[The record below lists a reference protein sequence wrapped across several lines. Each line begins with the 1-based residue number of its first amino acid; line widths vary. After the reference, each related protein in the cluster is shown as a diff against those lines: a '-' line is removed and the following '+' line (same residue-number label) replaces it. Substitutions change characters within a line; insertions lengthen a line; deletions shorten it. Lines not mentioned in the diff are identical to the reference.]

1 MLIGRENEQSLLRQA
16 RQADRSRFV
25 AVYGRRR
32 VGKTFL
38 IRETF
43 NYTFTFQH
51 SGLAKGNFRAQLDA
65 FADSLIE
72 AGAYNV
78 TAPQNWMD
86 AFRQLKALIRASEE
100 ERKVIFLDELSW
112 MDTPRSDL
120 LMALENFWNGFAS
133 ARKDILLIICT
144 SATSWI
150 LKKVIHDK
158 GGLHNRVTDKISLQ
172 PFNLYECEKYLE
184 SKGIQMDHYDIL
196 EGYMVMGGVPYYWDF
211 VQADKSMAQNI
222 DAIFFGEDALLK
234 GEFNYLYASIF
245 RNPKDYIRIITALGK
260 KKAGMTRGEI
270 VRETGLAANGNMSKK
285 LEELESCG
293 FIRRYHE
300 FGKKNMG
307 AIIQLIDNYTLFY
320 FKFLENPPTDS
331 KFWEKSID
339 SPGRRAWTGIAFER
353 VCLQHSEQIRKKLG
367 ITGVLTDEC
376 SWQCTSDAD
385 KGIFGSQVDLVINRN
400 DHVVNLCEMKYS
412 LSDYAITKE
421 YDQKL
426 REKVSDFK
434 TATKTRCSIHLTMVV
449 TYGLK
454 WNMYSPHVQSVVNAE
469 DLFKPKEL

>member
-1 MLIGRENEQSLLRQA
+1 MLIGREKEQYILRQA
-16 RQADRSRFV
+16 LQADRSRFV

-43 NYTFTFQH
+43 DYTFTFQH
-51 SGLAKGNFRAQLDA
+51 SGLAKGNYRAQLNA
-65 FADSLIE
+65 FAESLKD
-72 AGAYNV
+72 AGAFNV
-78 TAPQNWMD
+78 TVPKNWMD
-86 AFRQLKALIRASEE
+86 AFRQLKALIRTSKED
-100 ERKVIFLDELSW
+100 RKVIFIDELSW

-150 LKKVIHDK
+150 LKTVIHDK
-158 GGLHNRVTDKISLQ
+158 GGLHNRVTDKIPLQ

-184 SKGIQMDHYDIL
+184 SKAISMDRYDIL

-211 VQADKSMAQNI
+211 VQAGKSMAQNI
-222 DAIFFGEDALLK
+222 DTIFFGEAALLK
-234 GEFNYLYASIF
+234 GEFDYLYAAIF
-245 RNPKDYIRIITALGK
+245 RNPKDYVRIITALGK

-270 VRETGLAANGNMSKK
+270 SQATGLAANGNLSKK
-285 LEELESCG
+285 LEELENCG
-293 FIRRYHE
+293 FVRRYHE

-320 FKFLENPPTDS
+320 FKFLENPPTDP

-339 SPGRRAWTGIAFER
+339 SPGRRAWTGLAFER
-353 VCLQHSEQIRKKLG
+353 VCLQHSGQVRKKLG

-376 SWQCTSDAD
+376 SWKCTADSDN
-385 KGIFGSQVDLVINRN
+385 GIFGTQIDLVIDRN
-400 DHVVNLCEMKYS
+400 DRVINLCEMKYS
-412 LSDYAITKE
+412 IFDYTITKE
-421 YDQKL
+421 YDRKL
-426 REKVSDFK
+426 KEKISDFK
-434 TATKTRCSIHLTMVV
+434 TVTKTRRSIHLTMIT

-454 WNMYSPHVQSVVNAE
+454 RNAYSAHVQSVVTAE
-469 DLFKPKEL
+469 DLFQPEDL

>member
-150 LKKVIHDK
+150 LKTVIHDK

-285 LEELESCG
+285 LEELESCV

-454 WNMYSPHVQSVVNAE
+454 RNMYSPHVQSVVNAE

>member
-1 MLIGRENEQSLLRQA
+1 MLIGRENEQCLLRQA

-150 LKKVIHDK
+150 LKTVIHDK

-211 VQADKSMAQNI
+211 VQANKSMAQNI

-270 VRETGLAANGNMSKK
+270 ARETGLAANGNMSQK

-454 WNMYSPHVQSVVNAE
+454 RNIYSPHVQSVVNAE